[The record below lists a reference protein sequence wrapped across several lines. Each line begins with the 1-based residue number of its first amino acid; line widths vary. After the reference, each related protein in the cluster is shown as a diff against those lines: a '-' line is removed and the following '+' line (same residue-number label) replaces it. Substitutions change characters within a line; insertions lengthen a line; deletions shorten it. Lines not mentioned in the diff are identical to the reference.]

1 MKNDLAVVERLK
13 GFCLMNRE
21 LRNGVVDLRSAR
33 AMVQLARQSSSLCTR
48 MLATDR
54 RALPAGVDHDLATA
68 GQAFA
73 EVAWRIDEFE
83 FLVDRAEKMIRQ
95 PKPDFGSLLSE
106 SQVES
111 EFQRHIHSFDLEAL
125 AQALEPA
132 AAALERAA
140 RAAGPYLK
148 PLEQPPAA
156 APTKFATVAQI
167 DAHFVAMGSGL
178 RSFALKYKS
187 QSQWIAYLREQG
199 IHTSK
204 HGKTVG
210 RTRSWKATRPKKQQQ
225 SSQDP
230 NDSQEDIDDRIDRE
244 VAETSARSSANKIN

>member
-1 MKNDLAVVERLK
+1 MKNDLAAVESLKNFCVV
-13 GFCLMNRE
+13 NRE
-21 LRNGVVDLRSAR
+21 TRNPVAGLRSAR

-54 RALPAGVDHDLATA
+54 RALPAGVDQDLATA
-68 GQAFA
+68 GELFA
-73 EVAWRIDEFE
+73 DAAWRIDEFAS
-83 FLVDRAEKMIRQ
+83 LVEQAEA
-95 PKPDFGSLLSE
+95 E
-106 SQVES
+106 SGTVWAG
-111 EFQRHIHSFDLEAL
+111 DLEGL

-148 PLEQPPAA
+148 PLEQSPAA
-156 APTKFATVAQI
+156 APIKFATVAQI

-178 RSFALKYKS
+178 RSFALKYKF

-199 IHTSK
+199 IHTSE